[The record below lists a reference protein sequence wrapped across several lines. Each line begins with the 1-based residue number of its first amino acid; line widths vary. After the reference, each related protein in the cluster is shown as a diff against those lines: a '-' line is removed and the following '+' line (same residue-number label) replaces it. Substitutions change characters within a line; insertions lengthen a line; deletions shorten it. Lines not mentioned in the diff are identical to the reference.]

1 MSLFIQ
7 KHKIKFPL
15 TVLLITLICS
25 VLFLLN
31 SIRLSSWFIDDAVIS
46 FSYARSLANGFGLV
60 AQPGAAPVEGF
71 SNPTWVIL
79 LAIVKVFGFDILAST
94 KIIATIFSIG
104 TIFLASSISY
114 KITRNRWLTLLGVS
128 AIALQPSIIIWF
140 VSGLENS
147 LYAFLILLLLW
158 ITLQN
163 QNNRMAIC
171 AGITAALIGLTRP
184 EGAVFLLIY
193 LISNHRFWKPFLI
206 AFFLLF
212 GAFFGF
218 RLAYFGY
225 PLPNTFYMKA
235 SAGRPAK
242 KLLNDILTN
251 FLSLDIGIFGK
262 TGFWIGSIVVP
273 YLLVIVLMK
282 KKIGKSLLI
291 LLYSSALALLVYL
304 LLPPDW
310 MKELRFATPIL
321 TLFPILLISLIYQ
334 VWQSLPV
341 NTLKPATIASI
352 LILTFWLTAT
362 TITDYLPRM
371 ERFCKSPTVT
381 FATVYG
387 IAQRMSQMAS
397 IGGITNYSVLQ
408 SDAGGVLW
416 LNEYKLIDLGGLTD
430 TVIARTLGKD
440 QVRLHNYIFTEV
452 KPDILELNGKWEA
465 MANLQADPRL
475 AEDYL
480 MLYSYADPEYKTID
494 GNNVI
499 TSIYIRKDLN
509 IPENR
514 IERMEQLAPFIMPP

>member
-1 MSLFIQ
+1 MNPFIR
-7 KHKIKFPL
+7 KLNTKLPC
-15 TVLLITLICS
+15 TVFLITLICS
-25 VLFLLN
+25 AIFVFNATKLN
-31 SIRLSSWFIDDAVIS
+31 SWFIDDAVIS
-46 FSYARSLANGFGLV
+46 FSYARSLAGGFGLV

-71 SNPTWVIL
+71 SNPIWVIL
-79 LAIVKVFGFDILAST
+79 LSIVKVFGFDILAST

-104 TIFLASSISY
+104 TILLASSISY
-114 KITRNRWLTLLGVS
+114 KITRNCWLTLLGVS

-184 EGAVFLLIY
+184 EGAAFLLIY
-193 LISNHRFWKPFLI
+193 LISHHRFWKPFLI
-206 AFFLLF
+206 SFFLLF
-212 GAFFGF
+212 GAYLGF
-218 RLAYFGY
+218 RLVYFGY
-225 PLPNTFYMKA
+225 PLPNTYYIKVGT
-235 SAGRPAK
+235 GRPAK
-242 KLLNDILTN
+242 KLLNDILIN

-262 TGFWIGSIVVP
+262 VGFWIGSIIVP
-273 YLLVIVLMK
+273 YLLVIVLIK
-282 KKIGKSLLI
+282 KKIEKPLLI

-304 LLPPDW
+304 FLPPDW
-310 MKELRFATPIL
+310 MKELRFAIPIL
-321 TLFPILLISLIYQ
+321 ALFPILLISLIYQ
-334 VWQSLPV
+334 VWQYLPQKGF
-341 NTLKPATIASI
+341 KPVSIASL
-352 LILTFWLTAT
+352 LILTIWLTAT

-371 ERFCKSPTVT
+371 ERFCKSPTVS

-397 IGGITNYSVLQ
+397 VGGITSYSVLQ

-430 TVIARTLGKD
+430 AVIARTLGKD
-440 QVRLHNYIFTEV
+440 QARLHNYIFAEV

-465 MANLQADPRL
+465 MANLQGDPRL

-480 MLYSYADPEYKTID
+480 TLYSYKDPEYKTID

-499 TSIYIRKDLN
+499 TGIYIRKDLN
-509 IPENR
+509 IPENQ